1 VSRCVLHI
9 LSNQTIADSLLNR
22 GAPATFQIDGNFGTP
37 AALAE
42 MLLQSHE
49 SVSRSSNSSLK
60 FAGTGKVDK
69 IPLIRLLPALPRNF
83 ISGNGHVKGLLA
95 RGGFEV
101 SMAWDGQGKLTSAE
115 ILSKLGGSVYV
126 TVGNGTIGSNAGPR
140 IASGNA
146 TAAVLMEL
154 VTEKGKKYDVTIH

>member
-1 VSRCVLHI
+1 
-9 LSNQTIADSLLNR
+9 
-22 GAPATFQIDGNFGTP
+22 
-37 AALAE
+37 
-42 MLLQSHE
+42 M
-49 SVSRSSNSSLK
+49 
-60 FAGTGKVDK
+60 
-69 IPLIRLLPALPRNF
+69 
-83 ISGNGHVKGLLA
+83 
-95 RGGFEV
+95 